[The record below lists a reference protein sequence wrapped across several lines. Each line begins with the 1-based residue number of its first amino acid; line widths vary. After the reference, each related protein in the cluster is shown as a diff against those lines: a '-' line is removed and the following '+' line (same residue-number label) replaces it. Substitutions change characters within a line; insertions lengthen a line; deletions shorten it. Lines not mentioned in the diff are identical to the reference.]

1 MTKKETLKI
10 VDKTIAD
17 LKELADNVNNVIQNL
32 EKQPR
37 LLNMYTGL
45 YSDTMYKL
53 SNFEALRLDI
63 ENHDD
68 TEVKVSRLYDMPEVI
83 DDGLNFEEDKD
94 DED

>member
-1 MTKKETLKI
+1 MTKKEALKI

-17 LKELADNVNNVIQNL
+17 LKELADSANEVIQKL

-37 LLNMYTGL
+37 LLSVYIGL
-45 YSDTMYKL
+45 YSDTMRNL
-53 SNFEALRLDI
+53 SILEELRLAI

-68 TEVKVSRLYDMPEVI
+68 TEVKVSRLYNMPEVV
-83 DDGLNFEEDKD
+83 DDGLNFEEEKD

>member
-1 MTKKETLKI
+1 MTKKEALKI

-17 LKELADNVNNVIQNL
+17 LKELADSANEVIQSL

-37 LLNMYTGL
+37 LLSVYTGL

-53 SNFEALRLDI
+53 SNLEELRLDI

-83 DDGLNFEEDKD
+83 DDGLNLKEEND

>member
-1 MTKKETLKI
+1 MTKKEALKI

-17 LKELADNVNNVIQNL
+17 LKELANSVNEVVQEL

-37 LLNMYTGL
+37 LLSVYTGL

-53 SNFEALRLDI
+53 SNLEELRLAI

-83 DDGLNFEEDKD
+83 NDGLNFEEEKD